1 MTGTPHEPVR
11 TCVGCG
17 GKAAQRALVRLKG
30 EAGRVVFDRAR
41 TGGRGAWLHP
51 DPACLD
57 GALKRRAFARALR
70 AEALLTDAGALR
82 VELTENARKNY
93 QESTQ

>member
-1 MTGTPHEPVR
+1 MTETSRQLEPIR

-17 GKAAQRALVRLKG
+17 GKDAQRTLVRLKA

-51 DPACLD
+51 DPACLE
-57 GALKRRAFARALR
+57 GALGRRAFARVLR
-70 AEALLTDAGALR
+70 APAVLADGGALR
-82 VELTENARKNY
+82 VELTENARKH
-93 QESTQ
+93 

>member
-1 MTGTPHEPVR
+1 MTEALRQPIR

-17 GKAAQRALVRLKG
+17 GKAAQRALVRLKA

-51 DPACLD
+51 DPACLE
-57 GALKRRAFARALR
+57 GALKRRAFPRVLR
-70 AEALLTDAGALR
+70 AEGLQADGGALR
-82 VELTENARKNY
+82 VELTENARKN
-93 QESTQ
+93 

>member
-1 MTGTPHEPVR
+1 MTEARRQPIR

-17 GKAAQRALVRLKG
+17 GKAAQRTLVRLKA

-51 DPACLD
+51 AEACFER
-57 GALKRRAFARALR
+57 AAKRRAFGRAFRASCVQAGPRVLR
-70 AEALLTDAGALR
+70 DLLTGN
-82 VELTENARKNY
+82 TRKD
-93 QESTQ
+93 

>member
-1 MTGTPHEPVR
+1 VTGQPRDPIR
-11 TCVGCG
+11 TCVGCRRTAG
-17 GKAAQRALVRLKG
+17 QRALVRLRE

-57 GALKRRAFARALR
+57 RAIERRAFARALR
-70 AEALLTDAGALR
+70 AQGVLADAASLR
-82 VELTENARKNY
+82 VELTESARKN
-93 QESTQ
+93 

>member
-1 MTGTPHEPVR
+1 MTEAQRQPIR

-17 GKAAQRALVRLKG
+17 GKAARPALVRLKA

-51 DPACLD
+51 DPACLE
-57 GALKRRAFARALR
+57 GALKRRAFARVLR
-70 AEALLTDAGALR
+70 AEGVLADAGALR
-82 VELTENARKNY
+82 GELTENARKN
-93 QESTQ
+93 